1 MRDGRAPT
9 GRLGGVTVEPVEG
22 RRSLRAFL
30 RFPEELYRGDPR
42 WVPPLQR
49 DERARLAP
57 ANPFFAHAEAR
68 LFLARRRGAVVGR
81 VAAIVNRLHL
91 AHRGDG
97 AGFFG
102 FFETVPDGA
111 VAEALWG
118 ATAAWLRSRGLSAAR
133 GPVNPSTHDECGVLT
148 DGFDRPPCL
157 LMPYNPPYYASLLE
171 GVGLRPIRELVS
183 YVVEVPQ
190 ALPARVD
197 HVARAAEGR
206 GIRVRRLD
214 PRRLGAE
221 AEVIRSLY
229 NAAWGENWGAL
240 PMTSGEASSLAS
252 RLRAV
257 LAPDL
262 ALIAESGDRP
272 VGFIL
277 GLPDYNPALRLLRGR
292 LTPWGAGPVPLAP
305 AEARGGA
312 PHGLGRHS
320 GGPAPGRGRLAVPGA
335 AGGAPASRPPLG
347 RGRLDPRGQRRDPA
361 GGGTLGRA
369 GRQAVSAVRGA
380 GLRARLAH
388 GSRGVRRTQNA
399 ASRAPART
407 STA

>member
-1 MRDGRAPT
+1 MRDARAPT
-9 GRLGGVTVEPVEG
+9 GLVGGVTVEPAEG

-42 WVPPLQR
+42 WVPPLHR

-91 AHRGDG
+91 THRGDG

-102 FFETVPDGA
+102 FFETIPESA

-133 GPVNPSTHDECGVLT
+133 GPVNPSTHDECGILT

-171 GVGLRPIRELVS
+171 GLGLRPIRELVS
-183 YVVEVPQ
+183 YVVEVPRD
-190 ALPARVD
+190 LPARVD

-214 PRRLGAE
+214 PRRLWAE

-229 NAAWGENWGAL
+229 NAGWAQNWGAL
-240 PMTSGEASSLAS
+240 PMTSGEATSLAA

-272 VGFIL
+272 VGFML

-292 LTPWGAGPVPLAP
+292 LTPWGLARFLWRRRRLEGVRLMALGVIPEARRRGVDALLAREMLAALRRGGHRWVEAGWILEDNAVTRRTAERWGGRVVKRYRLYEGPV
-305 AEARGGA
+305 
-312 PHGLGRHS
+312 
-320 GGPAPGRGRLAVPGA
+320 
-335 AGGAPASRPPLG
+335 
-347 RGRLDPRGQRRDPA
+347 
-361 GGGTLGRA
+361 
-369 GRQAVSAVRGA
+369 
-380 GLRARLAH
+380 
-388 GSRGVRRTQNA
+388 
-399 ASRAPART
+399 
-407 STA
+407 

>member
-9 GRLGGVTVEPVEG
+9 GRVGGVTVEPVEG

-102 FFETVPDGA
+102 FFEAVPESA

-190 ALPARVD
+190 ALPARVE

-272 VGFIL
+272 VGFML

-292 LTPWGAGPVPLAP
+292 LTPWGLARFLWRQRRLEGVRLMALGVIPEARRRGVDALLFRELLAALRRRGHRWVEAGWILEDNAVTRRAAERWGGRVVKRYRLYEGPV
-305 AEARGGA
+305 
-312 PHGLGRHS
+312 
-320 GGPAPGRGRLAVPGA
+320 
-335 AGGAPASRPPLG
+335 
-347 RGRLDPRGQRRDPA
+347 
-361 GGGTLGRA
+361 
-369 GRQAVSAVRGA
+369 
-380 GLRARLAH
+380 
-388 GSRGVRRTQNA
+388 
-399 ASRAPART
+399 
-407 STA
+407 

>member
-1 MRDGRAPT
+1 MGDGGAPA
-9 GRLGGVTVEPVEG
+9 GRVGGVTVEPVQG
-22 RRSLRAFL
+22 RRGLRAFL

-68 LFLARRRGAVVGR
+68 LFLARRTGAVVGR

-91 AHRGDG
+91 ARWGDG

-102 FFETVPDGA
+102 FFEAVPDGA

-118 ATAAWLRSRGLSAAR
+118 ATAAWLRSRGLSVVR
-133 GPVNPSTHDECGVLT
+133 GPVNPSTHDECGILT

-171 GVGLRPIRELVS
+171 GLGLRPIRELVS

-197 HVARAAEGR
+197 HVAGAAEGR

-214 PRRLGAE
+214 PRRLSAE
-221 AEVIRSLY
+221 TEVIRTLY
-229 NAAWGENWGAL
+229 NAAWEENWGAL
-240 PMTSGEASSLAS
+240 PMTSGEASTLAS

-257 LAPDL
+257 LAPEL
-262 ALIAESGDRP
+262 ALIAAWGDRP
-272 VGFIL
+272 VGFTL
-277 GLPDYNPALRLLRGR
+277 CLPDYNPALRLLRGR
-292 LTPWGAGPVPLAP
+292 LTPWGLARFLWHRRRLEGVRLMALGVIPEARRRGVDALLARELLAALRRRGDRWVEAGWILEDNTVTRRTAERWGGRVVKRYRIYEGPV
-305 AEARGGA
+305 
-312 PHGLGRHS
+312 
-320 GGPAPGRGRLAVPGA
+320 
-335 AGGAPASRPPLG
+335 
-347 RGRLDPRGQRRDPA
+347 
-361 GGGTLGRA
+361 
-369 GRQAVSAVRGA
+369 
-380 GLRARLAH
+380 
-388 GSRGVRRTQNA
+388 
-399 ASRAPART
+399 
-407 STA
+407 